1 MTSLLSRTSGRRLSI
16 VLRILAAILGG
27 WAFAWGFVACGT
39 AALVGLGAEFHD
51 AETALLMLGL
61 LVFLGVFL
69 WSFAARS
76 VPRVYGVLAGG
87 AVLLHAAA
95 LLLQRAILS

>member
-1 MTSLLSRTSGRRLSI
+1 MTSTLSRPLQRLDI
-16 VLRILAAILGG
+16 ALRILAAIPGG
-27 WAFAWGFVACGT
+27 WAFCWGFVACGT
-39 AALVGLGAEFHD
+39 AALVALGVPFHD

-61 LVFLGVFL
+61 LLFAAVFL

-76 VPRVYGVLAGG
+76 VLRVCAVLVGG
-87 AVLLHAAA
+87 ALFFNAAA